1 MTLINK
7 LGRAQVVETKRII
20 TKKKYVD
27 YSHCKYVSLVEGVT
41 KKSRL
46 TFSSL
51 AAPET
56 TTAHPW
62 YKNKSFIMKFPL
74 KWGIVH
80 FCRLIKT
87 GNIEQNVFF
96 VKTQFLRF
104 CNFFHKKIVKSKL
117 VNFAKMKTQKFMI
130 LLQFF
135 INWTT
140 MRVKVYA
147 NNWSAKNRDQ

>member
-1 MTLINK
+1 
-7 LGRAQVVETKRII
+7 
-20 TKKKYVD
+20 
-27 YSHCKYVSLVEGVT
+27 
-41 KKSRL
+41 
-46 TFSSL
+46 
-51 AAPET
+51 
-56 TTAHPW
+56 
-62 YKNKSFIMKFPL
+62 MKFPL

-147 NNWSAKNRDQ
+147 NNWSAKNRDQKIRKIRKCSKKFDMAPILMMFDHLTWIEKSYQETIKHCIFLTNLSHM